1 MQHAALR
8 RPGKQE
14 KFQAAFRQG
23 WANFIA
29 VARPRRR
36 RHHPVAIYA
45 LPKPIEAFDP
55 VALTML
61 AVNRLGPATM
71 RTAAIG
77 KPQIVT
83 VPDLRTAEIFRA
95 ALIEMRKT
103 RLTDRLIDVVVSA
116 DGGQQG
122 LRTKRGIDVDAA

>member
-29 VARPRRR
+29 AARPRRR
-36 RHHPVAIYA
+36 RRHHPTAIFSP
-45 LPKPIEAFDP
+45 PKPIETIDP
-55 VALTML
+55 VVLTIL

-71 RTAAIG
+71 RPS
-77 KPQIVT
+77 KS
-83 VPDLRTAEIFRA
+83 
-95 ALIEMRKT
+95 
-103 RLTDRLIDVVVSA
+103 VS
-116 DGGQQG
+116 
-122 LRTKRGIDVDAA
+122 